1 MKIFKVSSLTVVCLL
16 LGIVIAMQYRS
27 VKVNNTLA
35 VYEQQ
40 RVNDLIMELLR
51 EQETNEQLTH
61 RIEELQKDLEFY
73 RNDSKSDAE
82 TIEKLNEEILRLEI
96 IAGLKT
102 VKGRGVI
109 VTIEGIGNAPVDDD
123 NILAVLNE
131 LRAADVQALAVNDE
145 RIIATSEV
153 RRAGGYMMVNGR
165 KLLPPYVIKAI
176 ADPDNLEGSLKI
188 MDGVVDMLKYY
199 SIKVDVK
206 KEENVIIPAVRSDGT
221 VLRYDL
227 LEPVE

>member
-1 MKIFKVSSLTVVCLL
+1 MKVFKISSLTVVCLL
-16 LGIVIAMQYRS
+16 LGIIIAMQYRS

-109 VTIEGIGNAPVDDD
+109 VTIEGIGNAHVDDD

-199 SIKVDVK
+199 NLKVEVK

>member
-16 LGIVIAMQYRS
+16 LGIIIAMQYRS

-51 EQETNEQLTH
+51 EQETNEQLTR

-82 TIEKLNEEILRLEI
+82 TIEKLKEEILRLEI

-131 LRAADVQALAVNDE
+131 LRAADVQALAENDE

-153 RRAGGYMMVNGR
+153 RRSGGYMMVNGR
-165 KLLPPYVIKAI
+165 RLLPPYVIKAI

-188 MDGVVDMLKYY
+188 MEGVVDMLKYY
-199 SIKVDVK
+199 NIKVDVK
-206 KEENVIIPAVRSDGT
+206 KEENVIIPAVRTDGT
-221 VLRYDL
+221 VLRYDM

>member
-1 MKIFKVSSLTVVCLL
+1 MKVFKLSSLTVVCLL
-16 LGIVIAMQYRS
+16 LGIIIAMQYRS

-199 SIKVDVK
+199 NIKIDVK
-206 KEENVIIPAVRSDGT
+206 KEENVIIPAVRTDGT
-221 VLRYDL
+221 VIRYDL

>member
-1 MKIFKVSSLTVVCLL
+1 MKVFKVSSLTVVCLL

-27 VKVNNTLA
+27 VKVNSTLA

-51 EQETNEQLTH
+51 EQETNEQLAH

-73 RNDSKSDAE
+73 RNDSKSDTE

-109 VTIEGIGNAPVDDD
+109 VTIESIGNAPIGDD

-131 LRAADVQALAVNDE
+131 LRAADAQALAVNDE

-153 RRAGGYMMVNGR
+153 RRSGGYMMVNGR
-165 KLLPPYVIKAI
+165 RLLPPYVIKAI
-176 ADPDNLEGSLKI
+176 ADPDNLESSLKI
-188 MDGVVDMLKYY
+188 MEGVVDMLKYY
-199 SIKVDVK
+199 NIKVDVK
-206 KEENVIIPAVRSDGT
+206 KEENVIIPAVRTDGT
-221 VLRYDL
+221 VLRYDM

>member
-1 MKIFKVSSLTVVCLL
+1 MKVFKISSLTVVCLL
-16 LGIVIAMQYRS
+16 LGIIIAMQYRS

-109 VTIEGIGNAPVDDD
+109 VTNDGIGNAHVDDD

-199 SIKVDVK
+199 NLKVEVK